1 MKKPVN
7 FKQMSDHIRR
17 VTTQEP
23 EYYRQIIDHQ
33 GVVQTFNSKREYLD
47 YLDKRDKEHAQYS

>member
-1 MKKPVN
+1 MKKLVN

-23 EYYRQIIDHQ
+23 EYYKQIIDHQ

-47 YLDKRDKEHAQYS
+47 YLDKRDKEYAQYS